1 VNATMIYHPPADIDA
16 RRSRALL
23 IGAAALLLC
32 AVGFFINRD
41 QFFRAWL
48 IGYML
53 WLGIALGSMG
63 LMMIHHLSGGAW
75 GMVVRRVWEAS
86 SRTLPLLTVLF
97 IPVVLGMNR
106 LYPWTHTELMQGDEI
121 LRHKAAY
128 LNPTSFIARA
138 AFYFIGWNLIAWRMT
153 ALSRAQDE
161 GSVEATRS
169 MQWLSGGG
177 LVFLA
182 LSITFVGVDW
192 FMSLNPDFYSTMFG
206 FLFMNYL
213 GLAGLAFTII
223 MAAYLRKAEP
233 MGALFRP
240 SHFADYGKLL
250 LAFVMMWAYFQF
262 SQYLLVYAANLQD
275 EIPYV
280 LTRIEG
286 GWQYLAVFLLL
297 FQFVVP
303 FCLLLSKPLKRTPE
317 RLVRLAVGL
326 LVIRVIDTFMYVT
339 PEFSR
344 EAAGVNRWFVPGEHG
359 SVFFVNWL
367 DVVTPIAIGGIWFW
381 MFYTQLRQRP
391 LLPIGDP
398 YLAAALESAGGH

>member
-1 VNATMIYHPPADIDA
+1 VNAMMPYSAPADIEA
-16 RRSRALL
+16 RRSRALVV
-23 IGAAALLLC
+23 GAAALLLC
-32 AVGFFINRD
+32 AVGFFLNRD

-53 WLGIALGSMG
+53 WLGVALGSMG

-97 IPVVLGMNR
+97 IPVLLGLNR
-106 LYPWTHTELMQGDEI
+106 LYPWTHTELMQTDAV
-121 LRHKAAY
+121 LRHKAIY
-128 LNPTSFIARA
+128 LNPTFFLARA
-138 AFYFIGWNLIAWRMT
+138 AIYFIGWNLIAWRMT
-153 ALSRAQDE
+153 ALSRAQDD
-161 GSVEATRS
+161 GDVSATRS
-169 MQWLSGGG
+169 MQRLSGAG

-213 GLAGLAFTII
+213 GLAGLAFTIV
-223 MAAYLRKAEP
+223 MATYLRKTEP
-233 MGALFRP
+233 MSALFRP
-240 SHFADYGKLL
+240 SHFADYGKLT

-262 SQYLLVYAANLQD
+262 SQYLLVYAADLKE

-280 LTRIEG
+280 LTRIDG
-286 GWQYLAVFLLL
+286 GWQYLALFLLI

-303 FCLLLSKPLKRTPE
+303 FCLLLSRPLKRTPE
-317 RLVRLAVGL
+317 RLVKLAFWL
-326 LVIRVIDTFMYVT
+326 LIVRVIDTFMYVT
-339 PEFSR
+339 PEFST
-344 EAAGVNRWFVPGEHG
+344 AGANRWFVAGEHG
-359 SVFFVNWL
+359 SVFFVSWL
-367 DVVTPIAIGGIWFW
+367 DIVTPVAIGGLWFW
-381 MFYTQLRQRP
+381 MFFTQLRQRP

-398 YLAAALESAGGH
+398 YLAAALESSGGH

>member
-1 VNATMIYHPPADIDA
+1 VNAMTYNPPADIDA

-23 IGAAALLLC
+23 IGAGALVLC

-75 GMVVRRVWEAS
+75 GIVVRRVWEAS

-106 LYPWTHTELMQGDEI
+106 LYPWTRPELMQGDEI
-121 LRHKAAY
+121 LLHKTTY
-128 LNPTSFIARA
+128 LNPTFFIARA

-161 GSVEATRS
+161 GNLDATRS

-213 GLAGLAFTII
+213 GLAGLAFTIV
-223 MAAYLRKAEP
+223 MAAYLRKSEP
-233 MGALFRP
+233 MGALVRP
-240 SHFADYGKLL
+240 SHFADYGKLT

-280 LTRIEG
+280 LTRIDG
-286 GWQYLAVFLLL
+286 GWQYLALFLVI
-297 FQFVVP
+297 FQFAVP
-303 FCLLLSKPLKRTPE
+303 FCLLLSRPLKRAPD
-317 RLVRLAVGL
+317 RLVKLALWL
-326 LVIRVIDTFMYVT
+326 LIVRVIDTFMYVT
-339 PEFSR
+339 PEFSS
-344 EAAGVNRWFVPGEHG
+344 AGANRWFVTGEHG

-367 DVVTPIAIGGIWFW
+367 DVVTPVAIGGIWFW

-398 YLAAALESAGGH
+398 YLASALESAGGH

>member
-1 VNATMIYHPPADIDA
+1 MNATMPYSPPADIDV
-16 RRSRALL
+16 RRSRALV
-23 IGAAALLLC
+23 IGAGALLLC
-32 AVGFFINRD
+32 AVGFFLNRD

-53 WLGIALGSMG
+53 WLGVALGSMG

-97 IPVVLGMNR
+97 IPVALGLNR
-106 LYPWTHTELMQGDEI
+106 LYPWTHAELMQTNEI
-121 LRHKAAY
+121 LRHKSVY
-128 LNPTSFIARA
+128 LNPTFFLARA
-138 AFYFIGWNLIAWRMT
+138 AVYFIGWNLIAWRMT
-153 ALSRAQDE
+153 ALSRAQDV
-161 GSVEATRS
+161 GNIEATRS
-169 MQWLSGGG
+169 MQRLSGGG

-206 FLFMNYL
+206 FLFLNYL

-223 MAAYLRKAEP
+223 MATYLRGTEP
-233 MGALFRP
+233 MRTLFRP
-240 SHFADYGKLL
+240 SHFADYGKLT

-262 SQYLLVYAANLQD
+262 SQYLLVYAANLQE

-280 LTRIEG
+280 LTRIDG
-286 GWQYLAVFLLL
+286 GWQYLAIFLVI
-297 FQFVVP
+297 FQFAVP
-303 FCLLLSKPLKRTPE
+303 FALLLSRPLKRSPE
-317 RLVRLAVGL
+317 RLVKVAVFL
-326 LVIRVIDTFMYVT
+326 LIIRFIDTFMYVT
-339 PEFSR
+339 PEFST
-344 EAAGVNRWFVPGEHG
+344 AGANRWFVPGEHQ

-367 DVVTPIAIGGIWFW
+367 DVVTPIAIGGLWFW
-381 MFYTQLRQRP
+381 MFFTQLRQRP

-398 YLAAALESAGGH
+398 YLPAALESSGGH

>member
-1 VNATMIYHPPADIDA
+1 VNATMPYSPPADIDV
-16 RRSRALL
+16 RRSRALV
-23 IGAAALLLC
+23 IGAGALLLC
-32 AVGFFINRD
+32 AVGFFLNRD

-53 WLGIALGSMG
+53 WLGVALGSMG

-97 IPVVLGMNR
+97 IPVALGLNR
-106 LYPWTHTELMQGDEI
+106 LYPWTHAELMQTNEI
-121 LRHKAAY
+121 LRHKSVY
-128 LNPTSFIARA
+128 LNPTFFLARA
-138 AFYFIGWNLIAWRMT
+138 AVYFIGWNLIAWRMT
-153 ALSRAQDE
+153 ALSRAQD
-161 GSVEATRS
+161 GGNIEATRS
-169 MQWLSGGG
+169 MQRLSGGG

-206 FLFMNYL
+206 FLFLNYL

-223 MAAYLRKAEP
+223 MASYLRGTQP

-240 SHFADYGKLL
+240 SHFADYGKLT

-262 SQYLLVYAANLQD
+262 SQYLLVYAANLQE

-280 LTRIEG
+280 LTRIDG
-286 GWQYLAVFLLL
+286 GWQYLAIFLVI
-297 FQFVVP
+297 FQFAVP
-303 FCLLLSKPLKRTPE
+303 FALLLSRPLKRSPE
-317 RLVRLAVGL
+317 RLVKVAVFL
-326 LVIRVIDTFMYVT
+326 LIIRAIDTFMYVT
-339 PEFSR
+339 PEFS
-344 EAAGVNRWFVPGEHG
+344 AAGANRWFVPGEHQ

-367 DVVTPIAIGGIWFW
+367 DVVTPIAIGGLWFW
-381 MFYTQLRQRP
+381 MFFTQLRQRP

-398 YLAAALESAGGH
+398 YLPAALESSGGH

>member
-1 VNATMIYHPPADIDA
+1 MIYNPPADIDA
-16 RRSRALL
+16 RRSRALV
-23 IGAAALLLC
+23 IGAGALVLC

-106 LYPWTHTELMQGDEI
+106 LYPWTHTELMQADEV

-128 LNPTSFIARA
+128 LNPASFIARA
-138 AFYFIGWNLIAWRMT
+138 AFYFVGWNLIAWRMT

-161 GSVEATRS
+161 GNVEATRS

-223 MAAYLRKAEP
+223 MAAYLRKTEP
-233 MGALFRP
+233 MGALVRP
-240 SHFADYGKLL
+240 SHFADYGKLT

-262 SQYLLVYAANLQD
+262 SQYLLVYAANLTD

-286 GWQYLAVFLLL
+286 GWQYLALFLLL

-317 RLVRLAVGL
+317 RLVRLAVWL
-326 LVIRVIDTFMYVT
+326 LIIRVIDTFMYVT
-339 PEFSR
+339 PEFSK
-344 EAAGVNRWFVPGEHG
+344 ASAGVNRWFVAGEHG

-381 MFYTQLRQRP
+381 MFYTQLRRRP

-398 YLAAALESAGGH
+398 YLASALEGAGGH

>member
-1 VNATMIYHPPADIDA
+1 MPYSPPADIEA
-16 RRSRALL
+16 RRSRALV
-23 IGAAALLLC
+23 IGAGALLLC
-32 AVGFFINRD
+32 AVGFFLNRD

-53 WLGIALGSMG
+53 WLGVALGSMG
-63 LMMIHHLSGGAW
+63 WMMIHHLSGGAW

-97 IPVVLGMNR
+97 IPVVLGLNR
-106 LYPWTHTELMQGDEI
+106 LYPWTHAELMQTNEV
-121 LRHKAAY
+121 LRHKSVY
-128 LNPTSFIARA
+128 LNPTFFLARA
-138 AFYFIGWNLIAWRMT
+138 AIYFIGWNVIAWRMT
-153 ALSRAQDE
+153 ALSRAQDA

-169 MQWLSGGG
+169 MQRLSGGG

-206 FLFMNYL
+206 FLFINYL

-223 MAAYLRKAEP
+223 MAAYLRGKEP
-233 MGALFRP
+233 LRALFRP
-240 SHFADYGKLL
+240 SHFADYGKLT

-262 SQYLLVYAANLQD
+262 SQYLLIYAANLQD

-280 LTRIEG
+280 LTRIDG
-286 GWQYLAVFLLL
+286 GWQYLALFLLI

-303 FCLLLSKPLKRTPE
+303 FGLLLSRPLKRSPE
-317 RLVRLAVGL
+317 RLVRVAVFL
-326 LVIRVIDTFMYVT
+326 LIIRVIDTFMYVT
-339 PEFSR
+339 PEFT
-344 EAAGVNRWFVPGEHG
+344 AAGANRWMVPGEHQ
-359 SVFFVNWL
+359 SVLFVNWL
-367 DVVTPIAIGGIWFW
+367 DIVTPVAIGGIWFW
-381 MFYTQLRQRP
+381 MFFTQLRQRP

-398 YLAAALESAGGH
+398 YLPAALESSGGH

>member
-1 VNATMIYHPPADIDA
+1 MTYDPPADIDA
-16 RRSRALL
+16 RRSRALV
-23 IGAAALLLC
+23 IGVGALVLC

-106 LYPWTHTELMQGDEI
+106 LYPWTHAELMQGDEI
-121 LRHKAAY
+121 LRHKAATY
-128 LNPTSFIARA
+128 LNPTFFVARA

-161 GSVEATRS
+161 GNVDATRS

-177 LVFLA
+177 LVFLG
-182 LSITFVGVDW
+182 LSITFAGVDW

-223 MAAYLRKAEP
+223 MAAYLRKIEP
-233 MGALFRP
+233 MSALFRP
-240 SHFADYGKLL
+240 SHFYDYGTLT

-286 GWQYLAVFLLL
+286 GWQYLALFLVI
-297 FQFVVP
+297 FQFAVP
-303 FCLLLSKPLKRTPE
+303 FCLLLSRPLKRAPD
-317 RLVRLAVGL
+317 RLVKLALWL
-326 LVIRVIDTFMYVT
+326 LIVRVIDTFMYVT
-339 PEFSR
+339 PEFSS
-344 EAAGVNRWFVPGEHG
+344 AGANRWFVAGEHG

-367 DVVTPIAIGGIWFW
+367 DVVTPVAIGGLWFW
-381 MFYTQLRQRP
+381 MFFTQLRQRP

-398 YLAAALESAGGH
+398 YLASALESTGGH

>member
-1 VNATMIYHPPADIDA
+1 MNAMMPYTAPADIEA
-16 RRSRALL
+16 RRSRALVV
-23 IGAAALLLC
+23 GAAALLLC
-32 AVGFFINRD
+32 AVGFFLNRD

-53 WLGIALGSMG
+53 WLGVALGSMG

-86 SRTLPLLTVLF
+86 SRTLPLLTILF
-97 IPVVLGMNR
+97 IPVVLGLNR
-106 LYPWTHTELMQGDEI
+106 LYPWTHTELMQSDEI
-121 LRHKAAY
+121 LRHKAIY
-128 LNPTSFIARA
+128 LNPTFFLARA
-138 AFYFIGWNLIAWRMT
+138 AIYFIGWNLIAWRMT

-161 GSVEATRS
+161 GDVTATRS
-169 MQWLSGGG
+169 MQRLSGGG

-213 GLAGLAFTII
+213 GLAGLAFTIV
-223 MAAYLRKAEP
+223 MATYLRKTEP
-233 MGALFRP
+233 MSALFRP
-240 SHFADYGKLL
+240 SHFADYGKLT

-280 LTRIEG
+280 LTRIDG
-286 GWQYLAVFLLL
+286 GWQYLALFLLV

-303 FCLLLSKPLKRTPE
+303 FCLLLSRPLKREPE
-317 RLVRLAVGL
+317 RLVKLALWL
-326 LVIRVIDTFMYVT
+326 LIVRVIDTFMYVT
-339 PEFSR
+339 PEFSTGG
-344 EAAGVNRWFVPGEHG
+344 ANRWFVAGEHG
-359 SVFFVNWL
+359 SVFFVSWL
-367 DVVTPIAIGGIWFW
+367 DIVTPIAIGGLWFW
-381 MFYTQLRQRP
+381 MFFTQLRQRP

-398 YLAAALESAGGH
+398 YLPAALESSGGH

>member
-1 VNATMIYHPPADIDA
+1 VNAMMPYTAPADIEA
-16 RRSRALL
+16 RRSRALVV
-23 IGAAALLLC
+23 GAAALLLC
-32 AVGFFINRD
+32 AVGFFLNRD

-53 WLGIALGSMG
+53 WLGVALGSMG

-86 SRTLPLLTVLF
+86 SRTLPLLTILF
-97 IPVVLGMNR
+97 IPVVLGLNR
-106 LYPWTHTELMQGDEI
+106 LYPWTHTELMQSDEI
-121 LRHKAAY
+121 LRHKAIY
-128 LNPTSFIARA
+128 LNPTFFLARA
-138 AFYFIGWNLIAWRMT
+138 AIYFIGWNLIAWRMT

-161 GSVEATRS
+161 GDVTATRS
-169 MQWLSGGG
+169 MQRLSGGG

-213 GLAGLAFTII
+213 GLAGLAFTIV
-223 MAAYLRKAEP
+223 MATYLRKTEP
-233 MGALFRP
+233 MSALFRP
-240 SHFADYGKLL
+240 SHFADYGKLT

-280 LTRIEG
+280 LTRIDG
-286 GWQYLAVFLLL
+286 GWQYLALFLLV

-303 FCLLLSKPLKRTPE
+303 FCLLLSRPLKREPE
-317 RLVRLAVGL
+317 RLVKLALWL
-326 LVIRVIDTFMYVT
+326 LIVRVIDTFMYVT
-339 PEFSR
+339 PEFSTGG
-344 EAAGVNRWFVPGEHG
+344 ANRWFVAGEHG
-359 SVFFVNWL
+359 SVFFVSWL
-367 DVVTPIAIGGIWFW
+367 DIVTPIAIGGLWFW
-381 MFYTQLRQRP
+381 MFFTQLRQRP

-398 YLAAALESAGGH
+398 YLPAALESSGGH

>member
-1 VNATMIYHPPADIDA
+1 MNATMPYSPPADIDV
-16 RRSRALL
+16 RRSRALV
-23 IGAAALLLC
+23 IGAGALLLC
-32 AVGFFINRD
+32 AVGFFLNRD

-53 WLGIALGSMG
+53 WLGVALGSMG

-97 IPVVLGMNR
+97 IPVALGLNR
-106 LYPWTHTELMQGDEI
+106 LYPWTHAELMQTNEI
-121 LRHKAAY
+121 LRHKSVY
-128 LNPTSFIARA
+128 LNPTFFLARA
-138 AFYFIGWNLIAWRMT
+138 AVYFIGWNLIAWRMT
-153 ALSRAQDE
+153 ALSRAQDA
-161 GSVEATRS
+161 GNIAATRS
-169 MQWLSGGG
+169 MQRLSGGG

-206 FLFMNYL
+206 FLFLNYL

-223 MAAYLRKAEP
+223 MASYLRGTQP

-240 SHFADYGKLL
+240 SHFADYGKLT

-262 SQYLLVYAANLQD
+262 SQYLLVYAANLQE

-280 LTRIEG
+280 LTRIDG
-286 GWQYLAVFLLL
+286 GWQYLAIFLVI
-297 FQFVVP
+297 FQFAVP
-303 FCLLLSKPLKRTPE
+303 FALLLSRPLKRSPE
-317 RLVRLAVGL
+317 RLVKVAVFL
-326 LVIRVIDTFMYVT
+326 LIIRAIDTFMYVT
-339 PEFSR
+339 PEFS
-344 EAAGVNRWFVPGEHG
+344 AAGANRWFVPGEHQ

-367 DVVTPIAIGGIWFW
+367 DVVTPIAIGGLWFW
-381 MFYTQLRQRP
+381 MFFTQLRQRP

-398 YLAAALESAGGH
+398 YLPAALESSGGH

>member
-1 VNATMIYHPPADIDA
+1 MNAMTYSPPADLDA
-16 RRSRALL
+16 RRSRAFM
-23 IGAAALLLC
+23 IGAAALVLC

-106 LYPWTHTELMQGDEI
+106 LYPWTHAELMQGDEI
-121 LRHKAAY
+121 LRHKAATY
-128 LNPTSFIARA
+128 LNPTFFIARA

-153 ALSRAQDE
+153 TLSRAQDE
-161 GSVEATRS
+161 GNVDATRS

-177 LVFLA
+177 LVFLG

-223 MAAYLRKAEP
+223 MASYLRKSGP
-233 MGALFRP
+233 MGALFQP
-240 SHFADYGKLL
+240 SHFADYGKLT

-286 GWQYLAVFLLL
+286 GWQYLAIFLLV
-297 FQFVVP
+297 FQFAVP
-303 FCLLLSKPLKRTPE
+303 FCVLLSRPLKRAPD
-317 RLVRLAVGL
+317 RLVKLALWL
-326 LVIRVIDTFMYVT
+326 LIVRVIDTFMYVT
-339 PEFSR
+339 PEFSS
-344 EAAGVNRWFVPGEHG
+344 AGANRWFVAGEHG

-367 DVVTPIAIGGIWFW
+367 DVVTPVAIGGLWFW

-398 YLAAALESAGGH
+398 YLASALESTGGH

>member
-1 VNATMIYHPPADIDA
+1 MNANRIYNAPADIDA
-16 RRSRALL
+16 RRSRSLM
-23 IGAAALLLC
+23 IGVAALVLC
-32 AVGFFINRD
+32 AIGFFVNRD

-53 WLGIALGSMG
+53 WLGVALGSMG

-106 LYPWTHTELMQGDEI
+106 LYPWTHPELMQADEV
-121 LRHKAAY
+121 LKHKAMY
-128 LNPTSFIARA
+128 LNPTFFLARSA
-138 AFYFIGWNLIAWRMT
+138 VYFLGWNWLAWRMT
-153 ALSRAQDE
+153 ALSAAQDE
-161 GSVEATRS
+161 GDIAATRS
-169 MQWLSGGG
+169 MQRLSGFG
-177 LVFLA
+177 LVFLG

-206 FLFMNYL
+206 FLFLNYL
-213 GLAGLAFTII
+213 GLAGLAFTILI
-223 MAAYLRKAEP
+223 ASYLRTDDAIGP
-233 MGALFRP
+233 LFRP
-240 SHFADYGKLL
+240 SHFADYGKLT

-262 SQYLLVYAANLQD
+262 SQYLLVYAANLKD

-286 GWQYLAVFLLL
+286 GWQYLALFLLV

-303 FCLLLSKPLKRTPE
+303 FCLLLSRPLKRTPD
-317 RLVRLAVGL
+317 RLVRLALWL
-326 LVIRVIDTFMYVT
+326 LVVRVIDTFMYVT
-339 PEFSR
+339 PEFSS
-344 EAAGVNRWFVPGEHG
+344 AGANRWFVAGEHE

-367 DVVTPIAIGGIWFW
+367 DLVTPVAIGGLWFW
-381 MFYTQLRQRP
+381 MFFTQLRGRP
-391 LLPIGDP
+391 LLPLGDP
-398 YLAAALESAGGH
+398 YLAEALESTGGH

>member
-1 VNATMIYHPPADIDA
+1 MNATMPYSPPADIDV
-16 RRSRALL
+16 RRSRALV
-23 IGAAALLLC
+23 IGAGALLLC
-32 AVGFFINRD
+32 AVGFFLNRD

-53 WLGIALGSMG
+53 WLGVALGSMG

-97 IPVVLGMNR
+97 IPVALGLNR
-106 LYPWTHTELMQGDEI
+106 LYPWTHAELMQTNEI
-121 LRHKAAY
+121 LRHKSVY
-128 LNPTSFIARA
+128 LNPTFFLARA
-138 AFYFIGWNLIAWRMT
+138 AVYFIGWNLIAWRMT
-153 ALSRAQDE
+153 ALSRAQDA
-161 GSVEATRS
+161 GNIAATRS
-169 MQWLSGGG
+169 MQRLSGGG

-206 FLFMNYL
+206 FLFLNYL

-223 MAAYLRKAEP
+223 MATYLRGTEP
-233 MGALFRP
+233 MAELFRP
-240 SHFADYGKLL
+240 SHFADYGKLT

-262 SQYLLVYAANLQD
+262 SQYLLVYAANLQE

-280 LTRIEG
+280 LTRIDG
-286 GWQYLAVFLLL
+286 GWQYLAIFLVI
-297 FQFVVP
+297 FQFAVP
-303 FCLLLSKPLKRTPE
+303 FALLLSRPLKRSPE
-317 RLVRLAVGL
+317 RLVKVAVFL
-326 LVIRVIDTFMYVT
+326 LIIRFIDTFMYVT
-339 PEFSR
+339 PEFS
-344 EAAGVNRWFVPGEHG
+344 AAGANRWFVPGDHQ

-367 DVVTPIAIGGIWFW
+367 DIVTPIAIGGLWFW
-381 MFYTQLRQRP
+381 MFFTQLRQRP

-398 YLAAALESAGGH
+398 YLPAALESSGGH

>member
-1 VNATMIYHPPADIDA
+1 VNATMTYSPPADLDA
-16 RRSRALL
+16 RRTRAL
-23 IGAAALLLC
+23 IVGVAALVLC
-32 AVGFFINRD
+32 AVGFVVNRD

-48 IGYML
+48 VGYML
-53 WLGIALGSMG
+53 WLGVALGSMG

-97 IPVVLGMNR
+97 IPIVLGMGS
-106 LYPWTHTELMQGDEI
+106 LYPWMHTELMQTDEI
-121 LRHKAAY
+121 MRHKAVY
-128 LNPTSFIARA
+128 LNRNFFLLRA
-138 AFYFIGWNLIAWRMT
+138 AVYFIGWNLIAWRMT

-161 GSVEATRS
+161 GHIEATRS
-169 MQWLSGGG
+169 MQRLSGGG

-182 LSITFVGVDW
+182 LSVTFVGVDW

-206 FLFMNYL
+206 FLFLNYL

-223 MAAYLRKAEP
+223 AASYLRDASP
-233 MGALFRP
+233 MGSLFRP
-240 SHFADYGKLL
+240 SHFADYGNLT

-262 SQYLLVYAANLQD
+262 SQYLLVYAANLEE

-280 LTRIEG
+280 LTRIEN
-286 GWQYLAVFLLL
+286 GWQYLALFLLV

-303 FCLLLSKPLKRTPE
+303 FCVLLSRALKRTPS
-317 RLVRLAVGL
+317 RLVKLAVWL
-326 LVIRVIDTFMYVT
+326 LVVRVIDTFMYVT

-344 EAAGVNRWFVPGEHG
+344 GGLNRWIASEHT
-359 SVFFVNWL
+359 SIFFINWL
-367 DVVTPIAIGGIWFW
+367 DVVTPVAIGGLWFW

-398 YLAAALESAGGH
+398 YLASALESTGGH

>member
-1 VNATMIYHPPADIDA
+1 MTYNPPADIDA
-16 RRSRALL
+16 RRSRALV
-23 IGAAALLLC
+23 IGVGALVLC

-53 WLGIALGSMG
+53 WLGVALGSMG

-86 SRTLPLLTVLF
+86 SRTLPLLTLLF
-97 IPVVLGMNR
+97 VPVALGMNR
-106 LYPWTHTELMQGDEI
+106 LYPWTHAELMQTDEI
-121 LRHKAAY
+121 LRHKATY
-128 LNPTSFIARA
+128 FNPVFFLARA
-138 AFYFIGWNLIAWRMT
+138 AFYFIGWNLLAWRMT
-153 ALSRAQDE
+153 ALSRAQDD
-161 GSVEATRS
+161 GNIEATRS
-169 MQWLSGGG
+169 MQRLSGGG

-213 GLAGLAFTII
+213 GLAGLAFTIL
-223 MAAYLRKAEP
+223 MAAYLRSAAS

-240 SHFADYGKLL
+240 SHFADYGKLT

-262 SQYLLVYAANLQD
+262 SQYLLVYAANLKD

-286 GWQYLAVFLLL
+286 GWQYLALFLLV

-303 FCLLLSKPLKRTPE
+303 FCLLLSRPLKRTPD
-317 RLVRLAVGL
+317 RLVRLALWL
-326 LVIRVIDTFMYVT
+326 LVVRVIDTFMYVT
-339 PEFSR
+339 PEFSS
-344 EAAGVNRWFVPGEHG
+344 AGANRWFVAGEHG

-367 DVVTPIAIGGIWFW
+367 DIVTPVAIGGLWFW

-398 YLAAALESAGGH
+398 YLASALESTGGH

>member
-1 VNATMIYHPPADIDA
+1 VNATTYTAPADIDA
-16 RRSRALL
+16 RRSRAL
-23 IGAAALLLC
+23 IVGVAALVLC
-32 AVGFFINRD
+32 GVGFFVNRD

-53 WLGIALGSMG
+53 WLGVALGSMG

-86 SRTLPLLTVLF
+86 SRTLPLLTILF
-97 IPVVLGMNR
+97 IPIVFGLGN
-106 LYPWTHTELMQGDEI
+106 LYPWMHTELMQNDPI
-121 LRHKAAY
+121 LRHKALY
-128 LNPTSFIARA
+128 LNRNFFLLRA
-138 AFYFIGWNLIAWRMT
+138 AVYFIGWNVMAWRMT

-161 GSVEATRS
+161 GDIAATRS
-169 MQWLSGGG
+169 MQRLSGGG
-177 LVFLA
+177 LVFLS

-206 FLFMNYL
+206 FLFLNYL

-223 MAAYLRKAEP
+223 MAAYLSKTGP

-240 SHFADYGKLL
+240 SHFADYGKLT

-262 SQYLLVYAANLQD
+262 SQYLLVYAANLKD

-280 LTRIEG
+280 ITRIDG
-286 GWQYLAVFLLL
+286 GWQFLAIFLLL
-297 FQFVVP
+297 AQFVVP
-303 FCLLLSKPLKRTPE
+303 FCLLLSRPLKRTPE
-317 RLVRLAVGL
+317 RLVKLAIWL
-326 LVIRVIDTFMYVT
+326 LIVRAIDTFMYVT
-339 PEFSR
+339 PEFNS
-344 EAAGVNRWFVPGEHG
+344 AGANRWFVAGEHG

-367 DVVTPIAIGGIWFW
+367 DVVTPVAIGGLWLW

-398 YLAAALESAGGH
+398 YLASALESTGGH

>member
-1 VNATMIYHPPADIDA
+1 VNATITYNPPADIDA
-16 RRSRALL
+16 HRSRSLVIGVGALV
-23 IGAAALLLC
+23 LC

-53 WLGIALGSMG
+53 WLGVALGSMG
-63 LMMIHHLSGGAW
+63 LMMMHHLSGGAW

-86 SRTLPLLTVLF
+86 SRTLPLLTLLF
-97 IPVVLGMNR
+97 VPVALGMNR
-106 LYPWTHTELMQGDEI
+106 LYPWTHMELMQGDEI
-121 LRHKAAY
+121 LRHKATY
-128 LNPTSFIARA
+128 LNPAFFLARA
-138 AFYFIGWNLIAWRMT
+138 AVYFIGWNLIAWRLT

-161 GSVEATRS
+161 GDLDATRR
-169 MQWLSGGG
+169 MQRLSGGG

-223 MAAYLRKAEP
+223 MAAYLRKTDP
-233 MGALFRP
+233 MGVLFRP
-240 SHFADYGKLL
+240 SHFADYGKLT

-262 SQYLLVYAANLQD
+262 SQYLLVYAANLKD

-280 LTRIEG
+280 LTRIDG
-286 GWQYLAVFLLL
+286 GWQYLALFLVI
-297 FQFVVP
+297 FQFAVP
-303 FCLLLSKPLKRTPE
+303 FCLLLSRPLKRTPD
-317 RLVRLAVGL
+317 RLVRLALWL
-326 LVIRVIDTFMYVT
+326 LVVRVIDTFMYVT
-339 PEFSR
+339 PEFSS
-344 EAAGVNRWFVPGEHG
+344 AGANRWFVAGEHG

-367 DVVTPIAIGGIWFW
+367 DVVTPVAIGGLWLW

-398 YLAAALESAGGH
+398 YLSGVLESSGGH

>member
-1 VNATMIYHPPADIDA
+1 MTYPPPPDIDA
-16 RRSRALL
+16 QRSRALV
-23 IGAAALLLC
+23 IGVGALVLC

-86 SRTLPLLTVLF
+86 SRTLPLLTLLF
-97 IPVVLGMNR
+97 VPVALGMHR
-106 LYPWTHTELMQGDEI
+106 LYPWTHAELMQGDEI
-121 LRHKAAY
+121 LRHKAMY
-128 LNPTSFIARA
+128 FNPTFFLARA
-138 AFYFIGWNLIAWRMT
+138 AIYFIGWNLLAWRMT

-161 GSVEATRS
+161 GDIDATRR
-169 MQWLSGGG
+169 MQRLSSGG

-213 GLAGLAFTII
+213 GLSGLAFTIL
-223 MAAYLRKAEP
+223 MAAYLRKTEP
-233 MGALFRP
+233 MRALFRP
-240 SHFADYGKLL
+240 SHFADYGKLTL
-250 LAFVMMWAYFQF
+250 TFVMMWAYFQF
-262 SQYLLVYAANLQD
+262 SQYLLVYAANLKD

-280 LTRIEG
+280 LTRIGG
-286 GWQYLAVFLLL
+286 GWQYLALFLVV
-297 FQFVVP
+297 FQFAVP
-303 FCLLLSKPLKRTPE
+303 FCLLLSRPLKRTPD
-317 RLVRLAVGL
+317 RLVRLALWL
-326 LVIRVIDTFMYVT
+326 LIVRVIDTFMYVT
-339 PEFSR
+339 PEFSSTG
-344 EAAGVNRWFVPGEHG
+344 ANRWFVAGEHG

-367 DVVTPIAIGGIWFW
+367 DVVTPVAIGGLWFW
-381 MFYTQLRQRP
+381 MFYTQLRRRP

-398 YLAAALESAGGH
+398 YLAAALEGTGGH

>member
-1 VNATMIYHPPADIDA
+1 VNATMPYSPPADIDV
-16 RRSRALL
+16 RRSRALV
-23 IGAAALLLC
+23 IGAGALLLC
-32 AVGFFINRD
+32 AVGFFLNRD

-53 WLGIALGSMG
+53 WLGVALGSMG

-97 IPVVLGMNR
+97 IPVALGLNR
-106 LYPWTHTELMQGDEI
+106 LYPWTHAELMQTNEI
-121 LRHKAAY
+121 LRHKSVY
-128 LNPTSFIARA
+128 LNPTFFLARA
-138 AFYFIGWNLIAWRMT
+138 AVYFIGWNLIAWRMT
-153 ALSRAQDE
+153 ALSRAQDA
-161 GSVEATRS
+161 GNIAATRS
-169 MQWLSGGG
+169 MQRLSGGG

-206 FLFMNYL
+206 FLFLNYL

-223 MAAYLRKAEP
+223 MATYLRGTEP
-233 MGALFRP
+233 MAELFRP
-240 SHFADYGKLL
+240 SHFADYGKLT

-262 SQYLLVYAANLQD
+262 SQYLLVYAANLQE

-280 LTRIEG
+280 LTRIDG
-286 GWQYLAVFLLL
+286 GWQYLAIFLVI
-297 FQFVVP
+297 FQFAVP
-303 FCLLLSKPLKRTPE
+303 FALLLSRPLKRSPE
-317 RLVRLAVGL
+317 RLVKVAVFL
-326 LVIRVIDTFMYVT
+326 LIIRFIDTFMYVT
-339 PEFSR
+339 PEFST
-344 EAAGVNRWFVPGEHG
+344 AGANRWFVPGEHQ

-367 DVVTPIAIGGIWFW
+367 DVVTPIAIGGLWFW
-381 MFYTQLRQRP
+381 MFFTQLRQRP

-398 YLAAALESAGGH
+398 YLPAALESSGGH

>member
-1 VNATMIYHPPADIDA
+1 VNATMTYDPPADIDA
-16 RRSRALL
+16 RRSRALV
-23 IGAAALLLC
+23 IGVGALVLC

-106 LYPWTHTELMQGDEI
+106 LYPWTHAELMQGDEI
-121 LRHKAAY
+121 LRHKAATY
-128 LNPTSFIARA
+128 LNPTFFIARA

-153 ALSRAQDE
+153 TLSRAQDE
-161 GSVEATRS
+161 GNVDATRS

-177 LVFLA
+177 LVFLG
-182 LSITFVGVDW
+182 LSITFAGVDW

-223 MAAYLRKAEP
+223 MAAYLRKTEP
-233 MGALFRP
+233 MSALFRP
-240 SHFADYGKLL
+240 SHFYDYGTLT

-286 GWQYLAVFLLL
+286 GWQYLALFLVI
-297 FQFVVP
+297 FQFAVP
-303 FCLLLSKPLKRTPE
+303 FCLLLSRPLKRAPD
-317 RLVRLAVGL
+317 RLVKLALWL
-326 LVIRVIDTFMYVT
+326 LIVRVIDTFMYVT
-339 PEFSR
+339 PEFSS
-344 EAAGVNRWFVPGEHG
+344 AGANRWFVAGEHG

-367 DVVTPIAIGGIWFW
+367 DVVTPVAIGGLWFW
-381 MFYTQLRQRP
+381 MFFTQLRQRP

-398 YLAAALESAGGH
+398 YLASALESTGGH

>member
-1 VNATMIYHPPADIDA
+1 VNANTTYNAPADIDA
-16 RRSRALL
+16 RRSRSLM
-23 IGAAALLLC
+23 IGVAALVLC
-32 AVGFFINRD
+32 AIGFFINRD

-53 WLGIALGSMG
+53 WLGVALGSMG
-63 LMMIHHLSGGAW
+63 WMMIHHLSGGAW

-97 IPVVLGMNR
+97 IPVVLGLNR
-106 LYPWTHTELMQGDEI
+106 LYPWTHAELMQTNEI
-121 LRHKAAY
+121 LRHKSVY
-128 LNPTSFIARA
+128 LNPTFFLARA
-138 AFYFIGWNLIAWRMT
+138 AVYFIGWNVIAWRMT
-153 ALSRAQDE
+153 ALSRAQDA

-169 MQWLSGGG
+169 MQRLSGGG

-206 FLFMNYL
+206 FLFLNYL

-223 MAAYLRKAEP
+223 MATYLRGKEP
-233 MGALFRP
+233 LGSLFRP
-240 SHFADYGKLL
+240 SHFADYGKLT

-262 SQYLLVYAANLQD
+262 SQYLLIYAANLQD

-280 LTRIEG
+280 LTRIDG
-286 GWQYLAVFLLL
+286 GWQYLALFLLI

-303 FCLLLSKPLKRTPE
+303 FGLLLSRPLKRSPE
-317 RLVRLAVGL
+317 RLVRVAVFL
-326 LVIRVIDTFMYVT
+326 LIIRVIDTFMYVT
-339 PEFSR
+339 PEFT
-344 EAAGVNRWFVPGEHG
+344 AAGANRWMVPGEHQ
-359 SVFFVNWL
+359 SALFVNWL
-367 DVVTPIAIGGIWFW
+367 DIVTPVAIGGIWFW
-381 MFYTQLRQRP
+381 MFFTQLRQRP

-398 YLAAALESAGGH
+398 YLPAALESSGGH